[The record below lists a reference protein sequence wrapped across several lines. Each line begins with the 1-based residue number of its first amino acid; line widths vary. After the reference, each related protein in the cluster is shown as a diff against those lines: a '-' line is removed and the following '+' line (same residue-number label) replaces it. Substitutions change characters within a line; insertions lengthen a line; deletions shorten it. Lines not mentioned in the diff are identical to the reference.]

1 MGEIKN
7 YRNINT
13 SIISDSEI
21 IISTIVGEIMII
33 DSDFAEE
40 LLKEFN
46 AMIIAAKRNNSKI

>member
-7 YRNINT
+7 CRNINT